1 MKNTLRS
8 FWKTVAYG
16 ICFLLITVA
25 YNNCGNFNSDGGQVV
40 ATSTADGLNG
50 DIIALPNTK
59 TSSVIRASR
68 VLDNL
73 VSCLGTVEP
82 SAASRQEWARNRG
95 TISEEGLANSI
106 SQPMVK
112 SMVSIAAQVCNDLL
126 QKEISTDPGAR
137 RIFPD
142 VDLNNG
148 GFDYNQLAQ
157 VSRRLARSCWGRN
170 PTDDEIQTIT
180 RDVASTFSSDEDN
193 RDATRKKAIYLCTS
207 MASSFSTYEM

>member
-1 MKNTLRS
+1 MKTKFRN
-8 FWKTVAYG
+8 FWKTITYAIG
-16 ICFLLITVA
+16 FLLITVA
-25 YNNCGNFNSDGGQVV
+25 YNNCGNFNSDGKQIVS
-40 ATSTADGLNG
+40 ASTATDLNG
-50 DIIALPNTK
+50 DIVPLPNTK
-59 TSSVIRASR
+59 TSSVIRSSR

-82 SAASRQEWARNRG
+82 SSASRQEWSRNRG
-95 TISEEGLANSI
+95 TISEEGLANTI

-126 QKEISTDPGAR
+126 QKEISTAPDER

-142 VDLNNG
+142 VDLDNG
-148 GFDYNQLAQ
+148 GFAHNQLVL

-170 PTDDEIQTIT
+170 PTDDEIRTIT
-180 RDVASTFSSDEDN
+180 RDVAATFSSDEDN
-193 RDATRKKAIYLCTS
+193 RTATRNKAIYLCTS